1 MNQKPSSSSGDYDSR
16 DHVREL
22 NLINCFINNDRHN
35 DDDDREEE
43 ERKVFPCNYCQRKFY
58 SSQALGGH
66 QNAHKRER
74 TLAKRGLAMMRSS
87 SNGVFAYRP
96 YWQVYYCTAPFSIQP
111 HYFHSHS
118 ASASSSAGNLMPML
132 RDPRRLGWPPANGN
146 SSIKGQ
152 SDDGLHKLDLALKL

>member
-1 MNQKPSSSSGDYDSR
+1 MNQKPSSSAGDYDSR

-35 DDDDREEE
+35 DNDDGEEE

-74 TLAKRGLAMMRSS
+74 TLAKRGLRS

-96 YWQVYYCTAPFSIQP
+96 YWQVYYCTAPFAFGIQP
-111 HYFHSHS
+111 LYFHSH
-118 ASASSSAGNLMPML
+118 SASSSAGNLMPML
-132 RDPRRLGWPPANGN
+132 RYPRRLGWPTPPPANGN

-152 SDDGLHKLDLALKL
+152 SDGLHKLDLALKL